1 MFVMNVVLDVSSKS
15 KRIEILKV
23 KGVDYR
29 CILCVI
35 SRNKAVNILNN
46 SVLKDRDWINEID
59 LYDWF

>member
-1 MFVMNVVLDVSSKS
+1 MNVVLDVSSKS

-29 CILCVI
+29 CILCGI
-35 SRNKAVNILNN
+35 SRNKVVNILNN